1 MVCPYNVLLKK
12 NKAVLNLLTCNDN
25 QEILL
30 DEEKS
35 TVQNMYY
42 DPTV

>member
-25 QEILL
+25 QDTLS
-30 DEEKS
+30 DEKKKYTTE
-35 TVQNMYY
+35 
-42 DPTV
+42 